1 MQREM
6 PFMQS
11 LPKAAWVPS
20 EVVTGWKTYRDA
32 VIWCWLNRARNSRD
46 DIGDQ
51 AMFSRASGAHR
62 PHVSRML
69 NQHTKA
75 PMDLPPDLIPSF
87 EAFTGWRGITQ
98 YLAGIG
104 NTTVMEQV
112 IAERAA
118 A

>member
-1 MQREM
+1 
-6 PFMQS
+6 
-11 LPKAAWVPS
+11 
-20 EVVTGWKTYRDA
+20 
-32 VIWCWLNRARNSRD
+32 
-46 DIGDQ
+46 
-51 AMFSRASGAHR
+51 
-62 PHVSRML
+62 ML

-98 YLAGIG
+98 YMAGIG

-112 IAERAA
+112 IAEMAA

>member
-6 PFMQS
+6 PFLES

-20 EVVTGWKTYRDA
+20 AIVTGWTDYRSA
-32 VIWCWLNRARNSRD
+32 VIWCWLNRARNSRCE
-46 DIGDQ
+46 IGDQ
-51 AMFSRASGAHR
+51 AMFARASGAHR
-62 PHVSRML
+62 PHVSRYF
-69 NQHTKA
+69 NRGTKA
-75 PMDLPPDLIPSF
+75 PMDLPPDLVPSF

-98 YLAGIG
+98 YMAGIG

-112 IAERAA
+112 IAQRAA